1 MLIQWFVWGED
12 IDYDAWFF
20 LFSNNRHDFWK
31 DINKL
36 EKLSMM
42 SIEILENLKHINS
55 LVIEKLGMYL
65 KESRLR
71 SKIVEVYENYESKC
85 KIVEKVKVIWLQNW
99 S

>member
-1 MLIQWFVWGED
+1 MLIQWFVRGED

>member
-1 MLIQWFVWGED
+1 
-12 IDYDAWFF
+12 
-20 LFSNNRHDFWK
+20 
-31 DINKL
+31 
-36 EKLSMM
+36 MM